1 MRATSRGAYSVR
13 RRGWIPVQ
21 KADIALLIEQC
32 GESAATTCM
41 TWIALLIIA
50 NDRRSTVF
58 KIGINVIRYLAG
70 PSLRTV
76 KTALNR
82 LVELGFLKIE
92 PNRMPDSK
100 ERDANTYVLLRGGK
114 IDHAKSVNNCTTG
127 RVSDDVLPL
136 HGSSEES
143 ASALEQSAS
152 AREELATAGS
162 AANAAASTAST
173 LGRSGR
179 PRKW

>member
-1 MRATSRGAYSVR
+1 MKSAPTKLVR
-13 RRGWIPVQ
+13 RRGWVAVQ
-21 KADIALLIEQC
+21 KADVALLVEQS

-50 NDRRSTVF
+50 NDRRASVF
-58 KIGINVIRYLAG
+58 KVGINVIRHLAG

-76 KTALNR
+76 KTGLKR
-82 LVELGFLKIE
+82 LADLGFIKME
-92 PNRMPDSK
+92 ANRVPDSK

-114 IDHAKSVNNCTTG
+114 IDARSANNCTTG
-127 RVSDDVLPL
+127 RANDDVLRL

-143 ASALEQSAS
+143 ASACQESAS
-152 AREELATAGS
+152 APEELGTAGL
-162 AANAAASTAST
+162 AASAAASQPSSRNGNTA
-173 LGRSGR
+173 

>member
-1 MRATSRGAYSVR
+1 MKSSPTKLVR
-13 RRGWIPVQ
+13 RRGWVAVQ

-32 GESAATTCM
+32 GERAATTCM

-50 NDRRSTVF
+50 NDRRDSVF
-58 KIGINVIRYLAG
+58 KVGINVIRHLAG

-76 KTALNR
+76 KTALSR
-82 LVELGFLKIE
+82 LAELEFIKIE
-92 PNRMPDSK
+92 PNRVPGLK

-114 IDHAKSVNNCTTG
+114 VDRARSGNTCTTG
-127 RVSDDVLPL
+127 RASEDAPQL

-152 AREELATAGS
+152 AREELVIVGS
-162 AANAAASTAST
+162 AANPAASTPS
-173 LGRSGR
+173 LRGRSGQ
-179 PRKW
+179 PGKW